1 MSTIPTTFKRLRIP
15 YTVVGGTRTDRAR
28 KFPVALSLLLLNRGG
43 RLFKHSFFTELE
55 KLGFSEIISIEGPA
69 VSYDVETLARK
80 FPGIRFL
87 VLHEAASRGEQINIG
102 MDESNGEYVFVIW
115 NDMKIAPASL
125 SARLIE
131 RIRDSRAL
139 CTVPL
144 IQNQKL
150 ETVPT
155 IMAPAFY
162 NTLLKVLALQ
172 PTADGMMS
180 LFPFDYCGIYSKE
193 RFVLTGGYDFGLQS
207 PYWQKMDFGFR
218 CYMWG
223 EKIGCNTSLR
233 LNYLGEVPS
242 EDATPDDSY
251 KYFFLKNLSI
261 RFSGDA
267 GSLPLSRFP
276 AYWIKSGGFV
286 SALREFREAKKWV
299 EINKF
304 RFKRDAR
311 SITELW
317 EVPEV

>member
-1 MSTIPTTFKRLRIP
+1 M
-15 YTVVGGTRTDRAR
+15 RTDRTR
-28 KFPVALSLLLLNRGG
+28 KFPVALTLLLLNRGG
-43 RLFKHSFFTELE
+43 RLYKNTFFTELE
-55 KLGFSEIISIEGPA
+55 RLGFSEILSVEGPA

-80 FPGIRFL
+80 FTSIRFL

-102 MDESNGEYVFVIW
+102 MDEANGEYVFVMW
-115 NDMKIAPASL
+115 NDMKIAPASMT
-125 SARLIE
+125 SRLIE
-131 RIRDSRAL
+131 RVRENGSL

-150 ETVPT
+150 ETIPT

-162 NTLLKVLALQ
+162 NKMLKVLPLQ

-180 LFPFDYCGIYSKE
+180 LFPFDYSGIYSKE
-193 RFVLTGGYDFGLQS
+193 RFVLTGGYDYGLQS

-218 CYMWG
+218 SYMWG

-233 LNYLGEVPS
+233 MSYLGEVPS
-242 EDATPDDSY
+242 EDATPDESY

-261 RFSGDA
+261 RFSADTGT
-267 GSLPLSRFP
+267 LPYARFP
-276 AYWIKSGGFV
+276 EYWLKSGGFFG
-286 SALREFREAKKWV
+286 AMHEFRRARRWV

-304 RFKRDAR
+304 RFKQDAR
-311 SITELW
+311 GITELW

>member
-1 MSTIPTTFKRLRIP
+1 M
-15 YTVVGGTRTDRAR
+15 RTGRAR
-28 KFPVALSLLLLNRGG
+28 KFPVALTVLLLNRGG
-43 RLFKHSFFTELE
+43 RLFRDSFFSELE
-55 KLGFSEIISIEGPA
+55 RFGFSEILSVEGPT

-102 MDESNGEYVFVIW
+102 MDEANGEYVFVMW
-115 NDMKIAPASL
+115 NDMKIASTSIPS
-125 SARLIE
+125 RLVE
-131 RIRDSRAL
+131 RIRETDVL

-150 ETVPT
+150 GTIPT

-162 NTLLKVLALQ
+162 NKMLKVLSLQ

-180 LFPFDYCGIYSKE
+180 LFPFDYTGIYSKE
-193 RFVLTGGYDFGLQS
+193 RFILTGGYDHGLQS

-218 CYMWG
+218 SYMWG

-233 LNYLGEVPS
+233 MSYLGEVPT
-242 EDATPDDSY
+242 EDATPDASY

-261 RFSGDA
+261 RFSADTGV
-267 GSLPLSRFP
+267 LPYSRFIE
-276 AYWIKSGGFV
+276 YWRKSGGFFG
-286 SALREFREAKKWV
+286 ALREFRQAREWV

-304 RFKRDAR
+304 RFKQDAR